1 MFQDVSLTQVDED
14 ADRCW
19 QDDGLMVDYELR
31 GGQVDCV
38 LRRCVVAD
46 GKVWQLQMTAPLAGN
61 DLPEDRMT
69 PREREMCRDDMN
81 HDFVTGVFNRRYYET
96 EFCTKLDEWTD
107 CHRCAALAL
116 VSIDGA
122 EKLSARE
129 SDAVMGQLVCFVAN
143 QWKKHFDQPAERVV
157 CRLSDTLFA
166 IGCADRTRRELEE
179 ELKAIYA
186 EMPKECVASVGLMRG
201 CPSPS
206 PLAWPVPAR
215 CAARTG
221 TPSMTCAK
229 AAGRCAG
236 RRRRPGLRRR
246 IRCIRVPL
254 LRETTLKRGIFVWKT
269 RKTTISICWKPSCR
283 TPRWGRT
290 PSISSCRWRRMSSSR
305 QSFCASAIST
315 ASSIRRPTPPS
326 TPAAARPRARAPWRS
341 STPR

>member
-1 MFQDVSLTQVDED
+1 MKTGSTVKRQSTGKEDPVYKMGKKRMKNEWTEQDLRQFVESSRPVFQDVSLTQVDED

-46 GKVWQLQMTAPLAGN
+46 GKVWQLQMTAPPAGN

-143 QWKKHFDQPAERVV
+143 QWKKYFDIPGSQIV
-157 CRLSDTLFA
+157 CRLTGTTFVV
-166 IGCADRTRRELEE
+166 GCLDLDGGQLAEQMRN
-179 ELKAIYA
+179 IYA
-186 EMPKECVASVGLMRG
+186 EMPHECV
-201 CPSPS
+201 
-206 PLAWPVPAR
+206 
-215 CAARTG
+215 T
-221 TPSMTCAK
+221 SMGMMK
-229 AAGRCAG
+229 
-236 RRRRPGLRRR
+236 
-246 IRCIRVPL
+246 RVPF
-254 LRETTLKRGIFVWKT
+254 TLSVAVAGLDELDSAANCWQRLYAICDERLRGIQ
-269 RKTTISICWKPSCR
+269 ISGGNKIC
-283 TPRWGRT
+283 
-290 PSISSCRWRRMSSSR
+290 
-305 QSFCASAIST
+305 
-315 ASSIRRPTPPS
+315 
-326 TPAAARPRARAPWRS
+326 
-341 STPR
+341 

>member
-1 MFQDVSLTQVDED
+1 MKRQSTGKEDPVYKMGKKRMKNEWTEQDLRQFVESSRPVFQDVSLTQVDED

-143 QWKKHFDQPAERVV
+143 QWKKYFDIPGSQIV
-157 CRLSDTLFA
+157 CRLTGTTFVV
-166 IGCADRTRRELEE
+166 GCLDLDGGQLAEQMRN
-179 ELKAIYA
+179 IYA
-186 EMPKECVASVGLMRG
+186 EMPHECIASMGM
-201 CPSPS
+201 
-206 PLAWPVPAR
+206 
-215 CAARTG
+215 
-221 TPSMTCAK
+221 MK
-229 AAGRCAG
+229 
-236 RRRRPGLRRR
+236 
-246 IRCIRVPL
+246 RVPF
-254 LRETTLKRGIFVWKT
+254 TLSVAVAGLDELDSAANCWQRLYAICDERLRGIQ
-269 RKTTISICWKPSCR
+269 ISGGNKIC
-283 TPRWGRT
+283 
-290 PSISSCRWRRMSSSR
+290 
-305 QSFCASAIST
+305 
-315 ASSIRRPTPPS
+315 
-326 TPAAARPRARAPWRS
+326 
-341 STPR
+341 

>member
-1 MFQDVSLTQVDED
+1 MKNEWTEQDLRQFVESSRPVFQDVSLTQVDED

-143 QWKKHFDQPAERVV
+143 QWKKHFDRPAERVV
-157 CRLSDTLFA
+157 CRLADSLFV
-166 IGCADRTRRELEE
+166 IGCADKNCKELEE
-179 ELKAIYA
+179 ELHTLYGQ
-186 EMPKECVASVGLMRG
+186 MPHECVASVGLMKMVPIPQSIAVACTSEVRG
-201 CPSPS
+201 RNWEAVFQLCQQR
-206 PLAWPVPAR
+206 L
-215 CAARTG
+215 
-221 TPSMTCAK
+221 K
-229 AAGRCAG
+229 AVQQAGG
-236 RRRRPGLRRR
+236 DQ
-246 IRCIRVPL
+246 V
-254 LRETTLKRGIFVWKT
+254 
-269 RKTTISICWKPSCR
+269 S
-283 TPRWGRT
+283 
-290 PSISSCRWRRMSSSR
+290 
-305 QSFCASAIST
+305 QS
-315 ASSIRRPTPPS
+315 
-326 TPAAARPRARAPWRS
+326 
-341 STPR
+341 

>member
-1 MFQDVSLTQVDED
+1 MKNEWTEQDLRQFVESSRPVFQDVSLTQVDED

-116 VSIDGA
+116 VSIDDA

-143 QWKKHFDQPAERVV
+143 QWKKHFDRPAERVV
-157 CRLSDTLFA
+157 CRLADSLFV
-166 IGCADRTRRELEE
+166 IGCADKNCKELEE
-179 ELKAIYA
+179 ELHTLYGQ
-186 EMPKECVASVGLMRG
+186 MPHECVASVGLMKMVPIPQSIAVACTSEVRG
-201 CPSPS
+201 RNWEAVFQLCRQR
-206 PLAWPVPAR
+206 LEAVQQ
-215 CAARTG
+215 
-221 TPSMTCAK
+221 
-229 AAGRCAG
+229 AGG
-236 RRRRPGLRRR
+236 DQ
-246 IRCIRVPL
+246 V
-254 LRETTLKRGIFVWKT
+254 
-269 RKTTISICWKPSCR
+269 S
-283 TPRWGRT
+283 
-290 PSISSCRWRRMSSSR
+290 
-305 QSFCASAIST
+305 QS
-315 ASSIRRPTPPS
+315 
-326 TPAAARPRARAPWRS
+326 
-341 STPR
+341 

>member
-1 MFQDVSLTQVDED
+1 MKTGSTVKRQSTGKEDPVYKMGKKRMKNEWTEQDLRQFVESSRPVFQDVSLTQVDED

-116 VSIDGA
+116 VSIDDA

-143 QWKKHFDQPAERVV
+143 QWKSTSTSL
-157 CRLSDTLFA
+157 LS
-166 IGCADRTRRELEE
+166 GW
-179 ELKAIYA
+179 
-186 EMPKECVASVGLMRG
+186 S
-201 CPSPS
+201 
-206 PLAWPVPAR
+206 
-215 CAARTG
+215 AA
-221 TPSMTCAK
+221 
-229 AAGRCAG
+229 
-236 RRRRPGLRRR
+236 
-246 IRCIRVPL
+246 
-254 LRETTLKRGIFVWKT
+254 
-269 RKTTISICWKPSCR
+269 
-283 TPRWGRT
+283 
-290 PSISSCRWRRMSSSR
+290 
-305 QSFCASAIST
+305 
-315 ASSIRRPTPPS
+315 
-326 TPAAARPRARAPWRS
+326 
-341 STPR
+341 

>member
-1 MFQDVSLTQVDED
+1 MKNEWTEQDLRQFVESSRPVFQDVSLTQVDED

-143 QWKKHFDQPAERVV
+143 QWKKRYDRPDERVV
-157 CRLSDTLFA
+157 CRLTDTLFA
-166 IGCADRTRRELEE
+166 IGCADKTCDELAE
-179 ELKAIYA
+179 ELRSIYA
-186 EMPKECVASVGLMRG
+186 EMPRAYVASVGLMRRVPFTQSIG
-201 CPSPS
+201 CACTCEVRGKNWDA
-206 PLAWPVPAR
+206 LYEL
-215 CAARTG
+215 CAARL
-221 TPSMTCAK
+221 K
-229 AAGRCAG
+229 AAQEAGGSQVCAG
-236 RRRRPGLRRR
+236 
-246 IRCIRVPL
+246 
-254 LRETTLKRGIFVWKT
+254 
-269 RKTTISICWKPSCR
+269 
-283 TPRWGRT
+283 
-290 PSISSCRWRRMSSSR
+290 
-305 QSFCASAIST
+305 
-315 ASSIRRPTPPS
+315 
-326 TPAAARPRARAPWRS
+326 
-341 STPR
+341 

>member
-1 MFQDVSLTQVDED
+1 MKNEWTEQDLRQFVESSRPVFQDVSLTQVDED

-143 QWKKHFDQPAERVV
+143 QWKKHFDRPAERVV
-157 CRLSDTLFA
+157 CRLADSLFV
-166 IGCADRTRRELEE
+166 IGCADKNCKELEE
-179 ELKAIYA
+179 ELHTLYSQ
-186 EMPKECVASVGLMRG
+186 MPHECVTSVGLMKMVPIPQSIAVACTSEVRG
-201 CPSPS
+201 RNWEAVFQLCQQR
-206 PLAWPVPAR
+206 L
-215 CAARTG
+215 
-221 TPSMTCAK
+221 K
-229 AAGRCAG
+229 AVQQAGG
-236 RRRRPGLRRR
+236 DQ
-246 IRCIRVPL
+246 V
-254 LRETTLKRGIFVWKT
+254 
-269 RKTTISICWKPSCR
+269 S
-283 TPRWGRT
+283 
-290 PSISSCRWRRMSSSR
+290 
-305 QSFCASAIST
+305 QS
-315 ASSIRRPTPPS
+315 
-326 TPAAARPRARAPWRS
+326 
-341 STPR
+341 